1 MLKRKSRPLKSPKGD
16 LFREIDQRIME
27 YELMKEEISQEIRRY
42 MMMLQKNDGGDIR
55 GIDYSKDKVTGG
67 SMRVDF
73 HTAIQKIDGL
83 QANLNNVIDIISEL
97 KKKRKKL
104 VEIYQRDSTT
114 IEAKVF
120 YYREILQYSQEMTAV
135 KIGYSVRQIQ
145 RIEKKIKEEY
155 CVRI

>member
-1 MLKRKSRPLKSPKGD
+1 MARKSRPLKSQKGD

-27 YELMKEEISQEIRRY
+27 HELMKDEISQEIRRY
-42 MMMLQKNDGGDIR
+42 MMMLQRNDGGNIR
-55 GIDYSKDKVTGG
+55 GIDYSKDKVVGG

-73 HTAIQKIDGL
+73 QTAIQKIDGL
-83 QANLNNVIDIISEL
+83 QANLNNVIDMISEL
-97 KKKRKKL
+97 KEKREKL
-104 VEIYQRDSTT
+104 VEIYRRDQTS

-135 KIGYSVRQIQ
+135 RIGYSVRQIQ